1 MDKRTRLEQLVKE
14 LPPEVHHVAED
25 FLESLLAKRS
35 RKRKE
40 ALKLDWR
47 GGLSDLRDRYT
58 SVELQHKAQEWWGD

>member
-1 MDKRTRLEQLVKE
+1 MTRLEQLVKE
-14 LPPEVHHVAED
+14 LPPELHRAAED

-35 RKRKE
+35 RKRKG

-58 SVELQHKAQEWWGD
+58 SMELQHKAQEWWGD